1 MITASKTTTVPAPN
15 AVRQWTPRA
24 PVARPTVSPFPRAVP
39 ATEVVES
46 RPAPVPADPAPD
58 TFGADLAREMIELRG
73 YALWLCNSGSLA
85 DDLIQDTLLRAW
97 AARDRFQPGTNL
109 KAWCTTILRNV
120 FFSYKR
126 RSWRSQPLPDDVV
139 DELTSESEISGH
151 RLDLLAL
158 RNAIALL
165 PQDQRQALLLVGAG
179 GQSYIEAAE
188 VCDCAVGT
196 VKSRVSRARLRLAA
210 LMAENRAGFN
220 SDSSLGAGD
229 TLDDLM
235 DQVSRLKARGGR
247 VRTREDASM
256 NRQAVLSESV

>member
-1 MITASKTTTVPAPN
+1 M
-15 AVRQWTPRA
+15 
-24 PVARPTVSPFPRAVP
+24 
-39 ATEVVES
+39 
-46 RPAPVPADPAPD
+46 PD
-58 TFGADLAREMIELRG
+58 TFGADLAREMTELRG

-139 DELTSESEISGH
+139 DELASESANSGH

-165 PQDQRQALLLVGAG
+165 PEDQREALLLVGAG
-179 GQSYIEAAE
+179 GQSYIEAAK
-188 VCDCAVGT
+188 VCACAVGT

-210 LMAENRAGFN
+210 LMSENRAGFN
-220 SDSSLGAGD
+220 SDSSLEADGA
-229 TLDDLM
+229 LDDLM
-235 DQVSRLKARGGR
+235 DQVSRLKGKVGG
-247 VRTREDASM
+247 VRTRDKASM
-256 NRQAVLSESV
+256 YAPAVLSEPA